1 MNHGLIIVV
10 LVLGFLGCTQHADR
24 PSTEPLAKVGDKVL
38 YFDEIEQSVPEY
50 MLAKDS
56 ISVVRNYVDQWV
68 RNQVLLDEAI
78 RLRLDTNP
86 VINTRIDK
94 AKRDILISELR
105 NQIQLNNITE
115 SISDED
121 VAQFYTTNREIFVL
135 NERHVKVRHLFSL
148 DYDAISTARTELAAG
163 SSWEAIVSKYAIDT
177 EYSLQTDKQLVAVSQ
192 AFSGYPTLKSYLGV
206 IGLNE
211 VSPITQESGYYH
223 FIQIV
228 EDRPTGD
235 HPELPYVFDRIQ
247 EWLRL
252 DRTRRAFKT
261 YEQNLLVQAKANG
274 EIVIYS
280 DDNN

>member
-1 MNHGLIIVV
+1 LNSRVIIIV
-10 LVLGFLGCTQHADR
+10 LVLGFFGCTQRTDR
-24 PSTEPLAKVGDKVL
+24 LDTEPIAKVGDKVL
-38 YFDEIEQSVPEY
+38 YFYEIKQSVPEY
-50 MLAKDS
+50 MFAKDS
-56 ISVVRNYVDQWV
+56 ISVVRNYIDLWT

-86 VINTRIDK
+86 VIKTRIEK
-94 AKRDILISELR
+94 ATSDILIAELR

-115 SISDED
+115 NISEEE
-121 VAQFYTTNREIFVL
+121 VAQFYTTNRDMFVL
-135 NERHVKVRHLFSL
+135 NERHFKVRHLFNF
-148 DYDAISTARTELAAG
+148 DNDAISSARIELAAG
-163 SSWEAIVSKYAIDT
+163 ASWDVIVSKYAIDK
-177 EYSLQTDKQLVAVSQ
+177 EYSLQTDKQLIAVSQ

-228 EDRPTGD
+228 EDRPMGD
-235 HPELPYVFDRIQ
+235 HQELPYVFERIQ
-247 EWLRL
+247 EWLKL
-252 DRTRRAFKT
+252 DRSRRAVKT